1 MATKNLGIPNFE
13 IADRAHDPRTPDRGI
28 SHNEQ
33 LDDCFNLIDASGSL
47 AGYAPVSASHWTDPD
62 PTTVKQAV
70 DRMARMIFLGLTGSI
85 LP

>member
-1 MATKNLGIPNFE
+1 MATKNIGIQNFE
-13 IADRAHDPRTPDRGI
+13 IVDRAHDPRGPGEVNAFR
-28 SHNEQ
+28 EQ
-33 LDDCFNLIDASGSL
+33 LDDCFQLIDASGSN
-47 AGYAPVSASHWTDPD
+47 AGYLPISASHWVDPD